1 MRRRLY
7 IESGGLYEITL
18 RTRQGLPF
26 PPKHLI
32 QFLIKAAL
40 ARTQRDS
47 KVYLCHFLWMGNHAH
62 LLVVSR
68 DARSMTA
75 FYGELKKK
83 ITDYLKRLLG
93 QEHLN
98 LWDDS
103 SSPIRIA
110 DYDAAIERIA
120 YFYANPARAN
130 LVDSIDQYPG
140 YSSHHAFTS
149 VKETLYARHIDTG
162 YWVRCPAVTRLN
174 SLSLPERKDRSL
186 VATLQ
191 KGAKRLRFATFPHLW
206 LRCFGLTS
214 QEDVKRAKQA
224 VQDQLGALEQ
234 SARDLRIER
243 GIRTLGPKHLISQ
256 PIDKAHTPKSR
267 SQRIFVIAR
276 DKLIRME
283 YIKMVKDICDL
294 CAECYQRWK
303 QGDFAFI
310 WPPGTF
316 PPPYPMSANALA

>member
-18 RTRQGLPF
+18 RTRRGLPF
-26 PPKHLI
+26 PPNHLI

-47 KVYLCHFLWMGNHAH
+47 KVYLCHFVWMGNHAH

-75 FYGELKKK
+75 FYGELKKR

-93 QEHLN
+93 YEHLT

-110 DYDAAIERIA
+110 DYAAAIERIA

-130 LVDSIDQYPG
+130 LVDSIEQYPG
-140 YSSHHAFTS
+140 YSSYHAFNS
-149 VKETLYARHIDTG
+149 VKETLYARQIDSG

-174 SLSLPERKDRSL
+174 SLSLPEPEDKGL

-191 KGAKRLRFATFPHLW
+191 NGAKRLRFATFPHLW
-206 LRCFGLTS
+206 LRCFGLTT
-214 QEDVKRAKQA
+214 QEDVRDAKMA
-224 VQDQLGALEQ
+224 VLEQ
-234 SARDLRIER
+234 CNSLEQEAREQ
-243 GIRTLGPKHLISQ
+243 RTLKGIKVIGAKHLARQ
-256 PIDKAHTPKSR
+256 PIDKTHTPKKR
-267 SQRIFVIAR
+267 TQRIFVIAR
-276 DKLIRME
+276 DKLIRMD

-303 QGDFAFI
+303 RGDFAFI